1 LERRT
6 RSSAY
11 RLKCYIF
18 LKNRIINKKKIIN
31 DPIYGFINIS
41 NELHF
46 DIIEHP
52 YFQRLRRIKQLG
64 LTHFVYPGAL
74 HTRFHHSLGAM
85 HLMQEAIAVLQS
97 KGHIITKEEE
107 VAAMTAILLHDVG
120 HGPFSH
126 TLENSLVLKTPHEFI
141 SKLGLNKL
149 NTLFDNRLDLSISIF
164 NKDYSRS
171 FFNQLISSQLDVD
184 RLDYLSR
191 DSFFTGVSEGV
202 VGTARILKM
211 LNVVDNTLV
220 AEEKAI
226 YSLEKFLVARRLMYW
241 QVYLHKTVLA
251 AENMLVL
258 LLRRAKYLSQ
268 QGKELFA
275 TTALQFF
282 LKDDYSQSDFES
294 NPKVLEY
301 FMRLD
306 DNDIIASIKEWMH
319 NDDAVLRYLSQ
330 SLMNRRLY
338 RCEIQ
343 SKPFE
348 YFHIEK
354 IQQKIKAYFG
364 VKEKDISYFLVSN
377 STSNYAYDAHHDN
390 IHILT
395 KDNKI
400 KDITEV
406 SDQMNISVSSKPVTK
421 YFLCYPKD
429 IF

>member
-1 LERRT
+1 MRG
-6 RSSAY
+6 
-11 RLKCYIF
+11 
-18 LKNRIINKKKIIN
+18 RIINKKKIIN

-85 HLMQEAIAVLQS
+85 HLMQEAITVLQS
-97 KGHIITKEEE
+97 KGHIINKEEE
-107 VAAMTAILLHDVG
+107 VAAMIAILLHDVG

-126 TLENSLVLKTPHEFI
+126 TLEHSLVIGTSHEFI
-141 SKLGLNKL
+141 SRLVMNKL
-149 NTLFDNRLDLSISIF
+149 NLLFNSRLDLAISIY
-164 NKDYSRS
+164 NKSYSRP
-171 FFNQLISSQLDVD
+171 FFAQLISSQLDVD

-211 LNVVDNTLV
+211 LNIVDNKLV

-258 LLRRAKYLSQ
+258 LLRRAKYLVQ
-268 QGKELFA
+268 QGISLFA

-282 LKDDYSQSDFES
+282 LKNEYSQSDFES

-306 DNDIIASIKEWMH
+306 DNDIIASIKEWMYH
-319 NDDAVLRYLSQ
+319 EDAVIRYLAQ

-348 YFHIEK
+348 YFYIEK
-354 IQQKIKAYFG
+354 IQQKVKAYFG
-364 VKEKDISYFLVSN
+364 VKEKDINYFLVSN
-377 STSNYAYDAHHDN
+377 STSNYAYDAHNDN
-390 IHILT
+390 INVLT
-395 KDNKI
+395 KNRKI

-421 YFLCYPKD
+421 YFLCYPKE
-429 IF
+429 IN